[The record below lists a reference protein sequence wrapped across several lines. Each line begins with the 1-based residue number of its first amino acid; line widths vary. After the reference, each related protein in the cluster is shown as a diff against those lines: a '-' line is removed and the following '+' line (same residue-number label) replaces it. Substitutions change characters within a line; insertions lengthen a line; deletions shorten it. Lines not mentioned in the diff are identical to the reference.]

1 MQFLPLLWPDTVT
14 DKLPQTQEIRHFP
27 LITPSRVTSKL
38 PSPHGTR
45 GQKVRHLP
53 GGLSELIH
61 RCFCPL
67 GRRGEYI
74 DYILSEKTYQYPL
87 ICKVIIHS
95 RQFCSKFKKCRHWF
109 SWHPHWQYCSRRH

>member
-53 GGLSELIH
+53 GGSSDLIH

-67 GRRGEYI
+67 DCNWKYI
-74 DYILSEKTYQYPL
+74 NTSHNISSLLKRLHRMFCKHHGQTIQSLNFLNKSFLLPL
-87 ICKVIIHS
+87 YHKAHCNK
-95 RQFCSKFKKCRHWF
+95 
-109 SWHPHWQYCSRRH
+109 